1 LHNTFSSVQVSFS
14 VVSNSLQPHGLQ
26 HSRLPC
32 ILPTPKILREG
43 SKCLVSLLNVLLPG
57 LHEIS
62 ARILFP
68 KPGTAKCKRY
78 LYRPCLLQEKSHS
91 LISYPPTKI
100 IILDIY
106 PDDDSKEHAKLKG
119 SEEDLAFSSVLL
131 SEWVFHIEA
140 S

>member
-1 LHNTFSSVQVSFS
+1 MTMIP
-14 VVSNSLQPHGLQ
+14 SLPPTYVFPLWRSPVITRLRPSDVITPLKTSQP
-26 HSRLPC
+26 P
-32 ILPTPKILREG
+32 PILREG

-68 KPGTAKCKRY
+68 KPGTAKRKRY

-91 LISYPPTKI
+91 LISYPPTEI

-131 SEWVFHIEA
+131 SE
-140 S
+140 